1 MAEQLVAR
9 AFQKAFYHPS
19 ERTRSMSLLNTST
32 IERAVE
38 KAVRHIPPAWP
49 LSATVAVNPFLGQTG
64 EPLEKAATRLSRL
77 TGARFLPDRG
87 WFRGKIE
94 AAEIIDSDLE
104 AALRVSGKPFTIGD
118 LKACLDAPA
127 TTTPRIPLISDLVSA
142 ATNHDWTGI
151 LTDRLSNWAGA
162 YFDDGQALWVLP
174 EKASAWKDWRGF
186 ASHDLAPEIHGLSGF
201 AAAADGLSPDRAEFL
216 LSACETLQ
224 LPASAM
230 EAYFHALLLSLGGW
244 AQLARYRLWQSE
256 LKQTEADTA
265 AGDLLAIRLFW
276 EVQLYRQY
284 APLIQDAWA
293 RSRLALAAPIGVSA
307 EMDCD
312 SVLQTA
318 ADIASARRLNDKLSE
333 KAAKTASARPQLQA
347 AFCIDV
353 RSEVFRR
360 ELERLSPEIETL
372 GFAGFFGLTTSHRR
386 FASDTE
392 EHRLPVLLNPGLS
405 SVSGTVSD
413 HKDDDKRRY
422 RARAVRAWG
431 RFRQAAVSSFAFVEA
446 GGFTFAGKLVG
457 DSAGLNF
464 KKGKPEPQPHL
475 VPDLEPAA
483 QIAAAETILRAM
495 SLTDSFAPIVLLAGH
510 GASVVNNPHQSALQ
524 CGACGGYSGEVNAR
538 LLASLLNAAHVRSG
552 LEARGITIPDDTVFI
567 GALHDTATDEIKLYT
582 GDCAEAKAHPLLA
595 KVTGWLAAAGRAT
608 RSGRAARLPGAKS
621 GSQLH
626 RRSRDWS
633 ETRPEWGLAG
643 CKAFIAAPRGITRGR
658 DLSSEAF
665 LHNYSWE
672 QDEGFRVLELI
683 LTAPV
688 VVASWISLQYYGSA
702 VAPDIFGAGNKVL
715 HNVVGGFGVLEGNG
729 GVLRTGLPIQ
739 SVHDGEKLAH
749 DPIRLTVCVAAPKAA
764 ISNILARHSNV
775 RDLFENGWLHL
786 YTVDD
791 AGSLGERYCGELNWE
806 PAPWR
811 ERADRAAAA

>member
-1 MAEQLVAR
+1 MTLR
-9 AFQKAFYHPS
+9 D
-19 ERTRSMSLLNTST
+19 TST
-32 IERAVE
+32 IERAID

-49 LSATVAVNPFLGQTG
+49 LSATVAVNPFLGQIG
-64 EPLEKAATRLSRL
+64 EPLEKAAVRLSRL
-77 TGARFLPDRG
+77 TGARFLPGRG
-87 WFRGKIE
+87 WFRGKIN
-94 AAEIIDSDLE
+94 AAEITDSDLQ
-104 AALRVSGKPFTIGD
+104 AALRVSGKPFTIAD
-118 LKACLDAPA
+118 LKASLDAPA
-127 TTTPRIPLISDLVSA
+127 TTIPAIPLISDLVSA
-142 ATNHDWTGI
+142 ATNTDWTGI
-151 LTDRLSNWAGA
+151 LTDRVGNWAGA

-174 EKASAWKDWRGF
+174 QKASAWKDWRGF
-186 ASHDLAPEIHGLSGF
+186 ASHDMTPEIHGLSGF
-201 AAAADGLSPDRAEFL
+201 AAAADGLSPDRAQFL
-216 LSACETLQ
+216 NWAIETLK
-224 LPASAM
+224 LPESAM

-256 LKQTEADTA
+256 LKDTEADA
-265 AGDLLAIRLFW
+265 SAVDLLAIRLFW

-284 APLIQDAWA
+284 APHIEEAWA
-293 RSRLALAAPIGVSA
+293 QARLALAAPIVVST
-307 EMDCD
+307 EMELD

-318 ADIASARRLNDKLSE
+318 AEIASARRLDEKLCKRPST
-333 KAAKTASARPQLQA
+333 KADARPQLQA

-360 ELERLSPEIETL
+360 ELERLSPDIETL
-372 GFAGFFGLTTSHRR
+372 GFAGFFGLTTSHKR
-386 FASDTE
+386 FASDTD

-413 HKDDDKRRY
+413 HKDDDNRRY

-446 GGFTFAGKLVG
+446 GGFTFAGKLVA
-457 DSAGLNF
+457 DSAGLKH
-464 KKGKPEPQPHL
+464 KKGKPDPQPHL

-483 QIAAAETILRAM
+483 QIAAAESILRAM
-495 SLTDSFAPIVLLAGH
+495 SLTENFAPVVLLAGH

-538 LLASLLNAAHVRSG
+538 LLASLLNAAHVQSA
-552 LEARGITIPDDTVFI
+552 LEARGITIPRDTVFI
-567 GALHDTATDEIKLYT
+567 GALHDTATDEIRLYT
-582 GDCAEAKAHPLLA
+582 GDCAEAKVHPLLA
-595 KVTGWLAAAGRAT
+595 TVTGWLAAAGRAT

-621 GSQLH
+621 GSQLY

-643 CKAFIAAPRGITRGR
+643 CKAFIAAPRGITRAR

-665 LHNYSWE
+665 LHNYNWQ

-702 VAPDIFGAGNKVL
+702 VAPDVFGAGNKVL

-729 GVLRTGLPIQ
+729 GVLRAGLPIQ

-749 DPIRLTVCVAAPKAA
+749 DPVRLTVCVAAPKAA
-764 ISNILARHSNV
+764 IGNILARHSNV
-775 RDLFENGWLHL
+775 RDLFDNGWLHL

-791 AGSLGERYCGELNWE
+791 AGRLDERYFGDLNWE

-811 ERADRAAAA
+811 ERSGRAAAA